1 MQIYMPYC
9 LARHLALMLR
19 CQCPSVC
26 PFLCD
31 GSALAHYS

>member
-1 MQIYMPYC
+1 
-9 LARHLALMLR
+9 MLR

-26 PFLCD
+26 D